1 MSVLVANGHDLSG
14 TTAQRPSNVEAG
26 QTYYNTTLGELQ
38 VYSGSAWQSAA
49 VSAGTGVGA
58 AAGTGVAATEGGNGI
73 VQSTTLTFTN
83 AAVTLA
89 DEAGVVAYGGLKVYD
104 MPAGN
109 IVVLGAVSDLALTL
123 SAAGVNADWDGDFGV
138 GTVTASNNAT
148 LSSTEQNIIPTTAT
162 PQAVSSATTADG
174 ESTAVAVIDGT
185 ATAADIYLNFL
196 VDDADHDVTSTP
208 TNIVVN
214 GTLKLFWMNLGD
226 N

>member
-1 MSVLVANGHDLSG
+1 
-14 TTAQRPSNVEAG
+14 
-26 QTYYNTTLGELQ
+26 
-38 VYSGSAWQSAA
+38 
-49 VSAGTGVGA
+49 
-58 AAGTGVAATEGGNGI
+58 
-73 VQSTTLTFTN
+73 
-83 AAVTLA
+83 
-89 DEAGVVAYGGLKVYD
+89 